1 MGSITEDTE
10 DTKKMMG
17 WSFEIHPPAKVLV
30 DGEDGLI
37 ECETDL
43 FIQLNTGFRTKH
55 LRLLK
60 GARLAVFLSIA
71 LHIDDESVSFPSAET
86 ISEETG
92 YSIREVLR
100 SVKELEKLKIIK
112 VSREHRKSNRYKV
125 LQMAR
130 FGRLSDKKS
139 VKEVTQDAPKVTQK
153 AKNLRQKSPQED
165 SLIKNNQL
173 EEESASKNDA
183 LPPVKKIGS
192 GELYKIATALSEVCK
207 MDLNANKAQLFREA
221 KLLMAAALRPTPEL
235 IRDNYN
241 GHGYWTERDWR
252 GKQGAR
258 PTPAQIRQTWGGW
271 MNDDQQSIPSKSY
284 PRL

>member
-1 MGSITEDTE
+1 MGSITEDVE

-55 LRLLK
+55 LRILK

-112 VSREHRKSNRYKV
+112 VSRQHRKSNRYKV

-139 VKEVTQDAPKVTQK
+139 VKEVTQDAPKVTLK
-153 AKNLRQKSPQED
+153 PRKMLQKSPQED
-165 SLIKNNQL
+165 SLIKNKQI
-173 EEESASKNDA
+173 EEESTAPKKHGAA
-183 LPPVKKIGS
+183 LY
-192 GELYKIATALSEVCK
+192 EIAVILSEVCE
-207 MDLNANKAQLFREA
+207 MDFELNKGQLFREA
-221 KLLMAAALRPTPEL
+221 KSLITSSASIPVTPEL
-235 IRDNYN
+235 LRANYN
-241 GHGYWTERDWR
+241 GHGYWTEHDWR
-252 GKQGAR
+252 GQKGQR
-258 PTPAQIRQTWGGW
+258 PTPAQIRQTWGKW
-271 MNDDQQSIPSKSY
+271 LTA
-284 PRL
+284 PRQKHAGEPKPVKEFV